1 MKVRIPLVDLKAQFC
16 AIEPEVRA
24 AIDRVLASQKF
35 ILGEEVERF
44 EARIAAYLGV
54 RHAVGVASGS
64 DALVLSLLALG
75 IGPGDAVLTSPMSYI
90 ATAEAITRVGARPIF
105 ADVGEDFNLSIS
117 AFEAVARRAREL
129 HLRAVIP
136 VHLFGRTCEIEAIVE
151 VARAHGL
158 AVVEDACQ
166 AIGAA
171 KGGRKAGSFS
181 DLGCFSFFPSKN
193 LGGYGDGGLV
203 VTDRDDL
210 AERVRELRVHG
221 SRSKYRHERLG
232 MNSRLDAIQAA
243 VLGAKLSHLDS
254 WNQARRE
261 RARAYNRDLEGSAV
275 HAPPFDGDGRFD
287 IFHLY
292 VVRVP
297 RREAVI
303 RNLSMRGI
311 QTAVHYPIPLHLQ
324 PCFEGLGG
332 RRGDCPVA
340 ERLADEVVSLPLY
353 PDLPEEARA
362 EVARE
367 VRRLAAEAE

>member
-1 MKVRIPLVDLKAQFC
+1 MKVRIPLLDLKAQFRS
-16 AIEPEVRA
+16 IEPDVRA
-24 AIDRVLASQKF
+24 AIDRVLATQQF

-64 DALVLSLLALG
+64 DALVLALMALG
-75 IGPGDAVLTSPMSYI
+75 IGPGEAVLTSPMSYV
-90 ATAEAITRVGARPIF
+90 ATAEAITRVGARPLF
-105 ADVGEDFNLSIS
+105 ADIGEDFNLSVP
-117 AFEAVARRAREL
+117 AVEAVARRAREL
-129 HLRAVIP
+129 RLRAVIP

-166 AIGAA
+166 AIGAT
-171 KGGRKAGSFS
+171 KGRRKAGAFS

-210 AERVRELRVHG
+210 AERIRELRVHG

-232 MNSRLDAIQAA
+232 MNSRLDALQAA
-243 VLGAKLSHLDS
+243 VLGAKLGHLDS
-254 WNQARRE
+254 WNQARRA
-261 RARAYNRDLEGSAV
+261 RAQAYNRDLAGSAV
-275 HAPPFDGDGRFD
+275 HSPPFDGDGRFD

-297 RREAVI
+297 RREAMI

-311 QTAVHYPIPLHLQ
+311 QTAVHYPLPLHLQ

-332 RRGDCPVA
+332 RRGDYPVA
-340 ERLADEVVSLPLY
+340 ERVAEEVLSLPVS

-362 EVARE
+362 EVASE
-367 VRRLAAEAE
+367 VRSLALEGQ